1 MPNQTT
7 EYAFA
12 SHKPTVEGKI
22 RQQLTDFQVDEDL
35 GFELTGEGEHVCLH
49 VRKTGANTEW
59 VAKQIA
65 RFAQVRNMDV
75 SYAGMKDRYA
85 VTTQWFSIYLGN
97 KPEPDWS
104 QFTHDEFDILT
115 VTRHSRKIRKG
126 SLKSNRFTLIIR
138 ELQGDVEELEP
149 KLHWIQQHGIP
160 NYFGEQR
167 FGHDNLDQAIAMLK
181 GELKVKSKHL
191 KGIYLSTIRSFLF
204 NLVLS
209 ERIQRNI
216 WNQAID
222 GDVMQLDGSQSVFG
236 LEQVTDEI
244 TQRLAQFDIHPTC
257 SLAGEGTPLLSAE
270 AAQLEQTVLQD
281 HRFLIEGLHNARL
294 KLAHRATRI
303 KVEQLEWEQLDAATL
318 KVSFSL
324 EAGSYATS
332 VLRELIL
339 TS

>member
-1 MPNQTT
+1 MSIETP

-12 SHKPTVEGKI
+12 SHKPNVTGKI
-22 RQQLTDFQVDEDL
+22 CQQLTDFQVDEDL
-35 GFELTGEGEHVCLH
+35 GFALTGEGEHVCLH
-49 VRKTGANTEW
+49 MRKTGANTEW

-104 QFTHDEFDILT
+104 QFTHDEFEILT
-115 VTRHSRKIRKG
+115 RTRHAKKIRKG
-126 SLKSNRFTLIIR
+126 SLKSNHFTLIIR
-138 ELQGDVEELEP
+138 DLQGNIDELEP
-149 KLHWIQQHGIP
+149 KLDWIQQHGVP

-167 FGHDNLDQAIAMLK
+167 FGHDNLDQAIAMLN

-209 ERIQRNI
+209 ERIERAI
-216 WNQAID
+216 WNQAIN
-222 GDVMQLDGSQSVFG
+222 GDVMQLEGSQSVFV

-244 TQRLAQFDIHPTC
+244 KQRIAEFDIHPTC
-257 SLAGEGTPLLSAE
+257 SLAGEGTPLLQLD
-270 AAQLEQTVLQD
+270 AAQLEQTILQPYNS
-281 HRFLIEGLHNARL
+281 LIEGLHNARL

-303 KVEQLEWEQLDAATL
+303 KVEQLHWEWMDATTL

-332 VLRELIL
+332 VLRELVSI
-339 TS
+339 